1 MNIASANKLE
11 LLRIAETVAQEK
23 MIDPEIVVEAMEE
36 SMAKAAKMRYG
47 AELDIRASIDRGT
60 GHLTLTRVRTVAD
73 EIENQFQEIGV
84 EEAQFE
90 RPGAQAGDELVE
102 ELPPLDM
109 GRIAAQSAKQ
119 VILQKVR
126 DAERE
131 RQYEEF
137 KDRIGTIVVGTVKRE
152 EFGNIVLEMTRGEA
166 VLRRD
171 QKIGRESY
179 GNGERLRAFIT
190 DVRREQRGP
199 QIFLSRTAPEFLVEL
214 FRMEVPEIYEN
225 IIEIRDVARDPGSR
239 AKIAVVSYDSS
250 IDPVGA
256 CVGMRG
262 SRVQAVVNELQGER
276 IDIIPWTDNLVEYIV
291 TALQPATVSKVI
303 LDEEGLPKEVVVPDE
318 QLSLAIGRRGQNVR
332 LACQMTGLEISIL
345 TETEEMARRQA
356 DVAER
361 TRMLMNAI
369 DVDEVFA
376 QLLVAEGFDT
386 LEYLAS
392 CDIEEL
398 RSIDGVDE
406 DTAVE
411 LHLRAS
417 RFVEQENAEAMK
429 RAREL
434 GLQDS
439 LAEFGGLSAKMLETL
454 AEEGIFTL
462 DELAMCADWELAG
475 GFTVVDGKRQKDDGI
490 LEKYEVTLDEAK
502 RLVMEARVAAG
513 IVDPADLVEEE
524 PDPAEEPDSAE
535 DPEAAEA
542 SEGAEAA

>member
-60 GHLTLTRVRTVAD
+60 GHLTLTRVRTVAG
-73 EIENQFQEIGV
+73 EVENQFQEIGV
-84 EEAQFE
+84 EEAQLE

-462 DELAMCADWELAG
+462 DELAVCADWELAG

-513 IVDPADLVEEE
+513 IVDPADLIE
-524 PDPAEEPDSAE
+524 EEPDSAQ
-535 DPEAAEA
+535 DPDEAEAAEA
-542 SEGAEAA
+542 AEAA

>member
-84 EEAQFE
+84 EEAQLE

-345 TETEEMARRQA
+345 TETDEMARRQA

-417 RFVEQENAEAMK
+417 RFVEQENAEALK

-462 DELAMCADWELAG
+462 DELAVCADWELAG

-513 IVDPADLVEEE
+513 IVDPADLIE
-524 PDPAEEPDSAE
+524 EEPDSAE
-535 DPEAAEA
+535 DPDAAEAAEA
-542 SEGAEAA
+542 AEAA